1 MALVAAQQTSTDGL
15 IAATYNAATTGG
27 GDTVVPGVG
36 KFIHV
41 KNGSG
46 GSLTVTLVTPETR
59 DGNAVADK
67 TVALTTGQ
75 EAFIAIPDNSTYKS
89 ATTGLVTITWSTVSS
104 VTFAFVQA
112 I

>member
-1 MALVAAQQTSTDGL
+1 MALVAVQQTSTSGL
-15 IAATYNAATTGG
+15 VAATYSAATTGP

-36 KFIHV
+36 RFIHV

-67 TVALTTGQ
+67 TIAFTTGQ
-75 EAFIAIPDNSTYKS
+75 EGFIATPDNSTYKDPS
-89 ATTGLVTITWSTVSS
+89 TGLTTITWSTVTS
-104 VTFAFVQA
+104 VTFAHVQA
-112 I
+112 V